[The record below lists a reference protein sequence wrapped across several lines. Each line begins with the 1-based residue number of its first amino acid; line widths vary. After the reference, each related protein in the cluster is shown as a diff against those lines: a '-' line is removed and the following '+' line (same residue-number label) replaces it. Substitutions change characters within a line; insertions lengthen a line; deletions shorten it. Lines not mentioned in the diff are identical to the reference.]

1 MKTKD
6 NWLLWAFFYGTLAG
20 ILYFV
25 WRGDA
30 FAPTAFRAVIWFR
43 IVTALLV
50 CYAMHNPDRVLAALP
65 RGWRFGAAILA
76 SEAGVWF
83 ALWELGL
90 MVELVCTGL
99 VLLVYED
106 FRRYALARNP

>member
-25 WRGDA
+25 WRGDE

-43 IVTALLV
+43 IITTGLV
-50 CYAMHNPDRVLAALP
+50 CYALHAPARVLVAAP
-65 RGWRFGAAILA
+65 RSWRFGTAILLA
-76 SEAGVWF
+76 ESGVWY
-83 ALWELGL
+83 AMWQVGLVTELI
-90 MVELVCTGL
+90 CTGL

-106 FRRYALARNP
+106 FRRYALATNP